1 MNEKQYQERV
11 KEIGDNLPETMASHA
26 ITIKKL
32 VELEE
37 FEKAEEVKK
46 LSIKQLIHY
55 SQMILDKKDEQENF
69 SSKLISIFTQMINSE
84 I

>member
-11 KEIGDNLPETMASHA
+11 KEIGDNLWETMSSHA

-32 VELEE
+32 VELEQ
-37 FEKAEEVKK
+37 FEKADEVKK
-46 LSIKQLIHY
+46 LSIQNLILY
-55 SQMILDKKDEQENF
+55 TQMMFDNKSEQEIF
-69 SSKLISIFTQMINSE
+69 SSKLISIFTQMIDSE